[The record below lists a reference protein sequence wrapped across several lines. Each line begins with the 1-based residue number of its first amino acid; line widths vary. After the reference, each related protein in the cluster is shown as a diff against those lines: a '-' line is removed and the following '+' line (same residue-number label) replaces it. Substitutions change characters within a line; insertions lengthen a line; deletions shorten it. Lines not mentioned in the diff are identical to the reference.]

1 MTVLAK
7 TLIYLAI
14 MAIGI
19 TILTILYR
27 RDCRAVQ
34 EDLERQR
41 EELKE

>member
-7 TLIYLAI
+7 VLIYLAI
-14 MAIGI
+14 MAIVI

-27 RDCRAVQ
+27 RDCRALQ
-34 EDLERQR
+34 EDLERLR

>member
-7 TLIYLAI
+7 VLIYFVI

-27 RDCRAVQ
+27 RDSRAAQ
-34 EDLERQR
+34 EDLERLG